1 MKPGGRQYTL
11 KHAKVQ
17 VEAIAAAIEPIELR
31 RKVEKEMRYNL
42 IVHDPDALFNIIDQQ
57 RRDQDVFEANDAAR
71 RQTAKHRDARSVA
84 AAGTKLQG
92 NAAGK
97 HDASQRAKTAGVKAE
112 RNRRYENNERFA
124 CGKQS
129 HKRWDCPRSQQG
141 RAGKCVCLLYTSPS
155 PRD

>member
-1 MKPGGRQYTL
+1 M

-71 RQTAKHRDARSVA
+71 RQTEKQRDARSVA
-84 AAGTKLQG
+84 AVGTKLQG

-97 HDASQRAKTAGVKAE
+97 HDASQSAKTAGVKAE
-112 RNRRYENNERFA
+112 RNRRYENECFV
-124 CGKQS
+124 CGN
-129 HKRWDCPRSQQG
+129 QG
-141 RAGKCVCLLYTSPS
+141 HTQ
-155 PRD
+155 